1 MNHNQIDT
9 VLGGYIKPLKK
20 YLDKKD
26 IVEICCNRE
35 HELVIENTR
44 GQWEYHKDA
53 KITRTLFENI
63 GSYLANKTSQRFDTK
78 TPTFS
83 GTLPGYGYRLQ
94 ICTGAMVGTGI
105 AVSIRVSQ
113 ASSYPLESYMS
124 QEEADKLTRY
134 VKEGKTLLI
143 CAATGCGK
151 TTLLNSL
158 IPYIPEDARIISL
171 QDTPELVIPHR
182 NHVSLMKSKTDTD
195 IAGLKYKHYMNAIT
209 RLYPTR
215 VLLGEIDTDNVLAF
229 LKLVNTGHS
238 GSISTIHAENAH
250 EAVNSLCIN
259 VQMSGETNATV
270 ESIRE
275 FALKAVDFFVVL
287 TKEQT
292 PQGRVF
298 KATIVSRDDVRKG
311 VTDEL

>member
-1 MNHNQIDT
+1 MNNNQIDT
-9 VLGGYIKPLKK
+9 VLSGYIKPLKK
-20 YLDKKD
+20 YLDKTN
-26 IVEICCNRE
+26 IVEICCNQP
-35 HELVIENTR
+35 HELVIEDTR
-44 GQWEYHKDA
+44 GNWEYFKDT
-53 KITRTLFENI
+53 KITRELFENI
-63 GSYLANKTSQRFDTK
+63 ANYLANKTTQRFDHK

-94 ICTGAMVGTGI
+94 ICSGAMVQSGI

-113 ASSYPLESYMS
+113 ASSYPLESYMPK
-124 QEEADKLTRY
+124 EEANKLMKY
-134 VKEGKTLLI
+134 VEVGKTLLI
-143 CAATGCGK
+143 CAGTGCGK
-151 TTLLNSL
+151 TTFLNSL
-158 IPYIPEDARIISL
+158 IPYIPSDSRIISL
-171 QDTPELVIPHR
+171 QDTPELVIPHK
-182 NHVSLMKSKTDTD
+182 NYVSLMKSKTDSD

-275 FALKAVDFFVVL
+275 FALKAVDYFVVL
-287 TKEQT
+287 TKHQT
-292 PQGRVF
+292 DKGREF
-298 KATIVSRDDVRKG
+298 RAKIVSREEVKKG
-311 VTDEL
+311 TEHEL